1 MSCRADWGDAGRDGI
16 TIGGDD
22 VVALPLREALL
33 RLGVALLLGLLVG
46 IERER
51 KNTHPAGM
59 RTLALVSMGS
69 ALFTI
74 LSAHGFAAL
83 TGAGYG
89 PVDPTRIAAQ
99 IVSGIGFIGAGT
111 ILLQRNAVRGLTTA
125 AAIWLT
131 AAVGMA
137 CGAGLLAEAATAT
150 VFALIVLAV
159 LQPIERRLF
168 RRRTGAQRIRL
179 SVEADAA
186 DTVLHAAHTACV
198 EAGVPVESLSVR
210 TSQNGDEIEV
220 RCRARTQTDLLRLTS
235 ALRRLPGV
243 QAVHAQLDG
252 E

>member
-1 MSCRADWGDAGRDGI
+1 MIALTAGDF
-16 TIGGDD
+16 
-22 VVALPLREALL
+22 LL
-33 RLGVALLLGLLVG
+33 RLFVAALLGLLVG
-46 IERER
+46 LEREYR
-51 KNTHPAGM
+51 SSSPRAAGM

-83 TGAGYG
+83 TGPGYA

-125 AAIWLT
+125 AAIWMM

-137 CGAGLLAEAATAT
+137 CGVGLLADAVAATL
-150 VFALIVLAV
+150 FALIVLAV
-159 LQPIERRLF
+159 LQPIERWLF
-168 RRRTGAQRIRL
+168 HRRTGVQRIRL
-179 SVEADAA
+179 SVGAEAGDN
-186 DTVLHAAHTACV
+186 VLHAVHTACV

-220 RCRARTQTDLLRLTS
+220 RCRARAQTDLLRLTS

>member
-1 MSCRADWGDAGRDGI
+1 M
-16 TIGGDD
+16 
-22 VVALPLREALL
+22 VALPLGEALL

-83 TGAGYG
+83 TGPGYA

-125 AAIWLT
+125 AAIWMM

-137 CGAGLLAEAATAT
+137 CGVGLLADAVAATL
-150 VFALIVLAV
+150 FALIVLAV

-168 RRRTGAQRIRL
+168 HRRTGVQRIRL
-179 SVEADAA
+179 SVGAEAGDN
-186 DTVLHAAHTACV
+186 VLHAVHTACV

-220 RCRARTQTDLLRLTS
+220 RCRARAQTDLLRLTS

>member
-1 MSCRADWGDAGRDGI
+1 M
-16 TIGGDD
+16 T
-22 VVALPLREALL
+22 ALPLGEALL
-33 RLGVALLLGLLVG
+33 RLGVALLLGMLVG

-74 LSAHGFAAL
+74 LSAHGFASL
-83 TGAGYG
+83 TGPGYG

-125 AAIWLT
+125 AAIWMM

-137 CGAGLLAEAATAT
+137 CGAGLLLEAGAATLFT
-150 VFALIVLAV
+150 LIVLAV
-159 LQPIERRLF
+159 LQPIERRIF
-168 RRRTGAQRIRL
+168 HRGQDEQRIQV
-179 SVEADAA
+179 SVGAEAGQNA
-186 DTVLHAAHTACV
+186 LHAVHTACV
-198 EAGVPVESLSVR
+198 EAGLPIESLGVR
-210 TSQNGDEIEV
+210 AGQNGDEIEV
-220 RCRARTQTDLLRLTS
+220 RCRQCPQADLLRAMD

-243 QAVHAQLDG
+243 LAIQTQPEG

>member
-1 MSCRADWGDAGRDGI
+1 M
-16 TIGGDD
+16 
-22 VVALPLREALL
+22 VALPLGDALL

-74 LSAHGFAAL
+74 LSAYGFAAF
-83 TGAGYG
+83 TGPGYA

-125 AAIWLT
+125 AAIWMM

-137 CGAGLLAEAATAT
+137 CGVGLLADAVAATL
-150 VFALIVLAV
+150 FALIVLAV
-159 LQPIERRLF
+159 LQPIERWLF
-168 RRRTGAQRIRL
+168 HRRTGVQRIRL
-179 SVEADAA
+179 SVGAEAG
-186 DTVLHAAHTACV
+186 DTVLHTVHTACV

-210 TSQNGDEIEV
+210 AGKNGDEIEV
-220 RCRARTQTDLLRLTS
+220 RCRARTQADLLRLTS
-235 ALRRLPGV
+235 ELRRLPGV
-243 QAVHAQLDG
+243 QAVQTQLDG
-252 E
+252 D